1 MAESNFLLF
10 QEFELSPKEN
20 FDRAKMEDL
29 LKQKFF
35 YDQSFAIYGGVNGF
49 YDFGPMGCAVKAN
62 LLQAWRNFFI
72 LEEQMLE
79 VQTAILTPEV
89 VLK

>member
-1 MAESNFLLF
+1 MYRRFFLLY
-10 QEFELSPKEN
+10 QN
-20 FDRAKMEDL
+20 FSWINV
-29 LKQKFF
+29 Q
-35 YDQSFAIYGGVNGF
+35 FALVLVFVFCLGVNGL

-62 LLQAWRNFFI
+62 LLQGWRNFFI

-79 VQTAILTPEV
+79 LDCAMLTPEV

>member
-1 MAESNFLLF
+1 MC
-10 QEFELSPKEN
+10 
-20 FDRAKMEDL
+20 
-29 LKQKFF
+29 KFP
-35 YDQSFAIYGGVNGF
+35 GVNGL
-49 YDFGPMGCAVKAN
+49 YDFGPMGCAMKAN

-79 VQTAILTPEV
+79 VDTAMLTPEQ

>member
-1 MAESNFLLF
+1 MCIQIQVHVHKLA
-10 QEFELSPKEN
+10 
-20 FDRAKMEDL
+20 
-29 LKQKFF
+29 
-35 YDQSFAIYGGVNGF
+35 GVNGL
-49 YDFGPMGCAVKAN
+49 YDFGPMGCAMKAN

-79 VQTAILTPEV
+79 VDTAMLTPEQ